1 MKVNHA
7 LIKWPDKAARAPAE
21 ETFMPT
27 KPPNAKAVTAQLERI
42 LNSSD
47 FNASRR
53 LKNFLRFVVTE
64 TLKGNAGQI
73 KAYTIA
79 VTVFGR
85 THSFD
90 PQTDPVV
97 RIEAGKLRSKLEHF
111 YYARAGKESIRI
123 DIPKGGYI
131 PTFEALTS
139 EAPSDAPQD
148 APLPGNGDVFQEIP
162 PPTPEAEKRPA
173 ASLVVLP
180 FVNLSRDER
189 MNSFIDGLAEEIAGG
204 LTRFEDM
211 FVASSYSARQF
222 RDQPAASVCEIAAAL
237 GVRFVLHGSVQS
249 DGDFVRICASLTHAG
264 NGADIWAQRFDGS
277 HTASLFSIQE
287 DVTQKVVAQLG
298 DCFGPIHRALW
309 KEFQPNGRDPWE
321 GAFCYQRWVAC
332 MDPAL
337 FQEARSALERAVE
350 HYPNSA
356 PPLALLADVYASDYQ
371 LGFDSVPDALNQ
383 ALHLAKSAQRLDTNC
398 QGAYWSEALVHYLR
412 RDREQFRR
420 TIEQVLPLNP
430 ANPFMAVSA
439 GLLLGLSGQISRA
452 MDMVNRAI
460 SLSPYSPR
468 WYHIIPFMD
477 YYMQEEYELALGEA
491 LQINAPTCFWDPLLR
506 AAAYG
511 GLGRRGEARSAY
523 AELLHI
529 QPTFVSRRERLLQ
542 GLFLSEPMH
551 KKVLG
556 GLRAAGLLPPS
567 P

>member
-1 MKVNHA
+1 
-7 LIKWPDKAARAPAE
+7 
-21 ETFMPT
+21 MPT
-27 KPPNAKAVTAQLERI
+27 QAPNAKAVAAQLERI

-111 YYARAGKESIRI
+111 YYARAGKEPIRI
-123 DIPKGGYI
+123 DIPRGGYI
-131 PTFEALTS
+131 PTFETLIHDAGPDISQEGVSPEGPGEIFSVS
-139 EAPSDAPQD
+139 EPGVEFLETAPAVSPAQ
-148 APLPGNGDVFQEIP
+148 AH
-162 PPTPEAEKRPA
+162 TA
-173 ASLVVLP
+173 ASIAVLP

-189 MNSFIDGLAEEIAGG
+189 MDPFIDGLAEEITVG

-222 RDQPAASVCEIAAAL
+222 KDQPAASVCEIATAL
-237 GVRFVLHGSVQS
+237 GVRFVLHGSVQT
-249 DGDFVRICASLTHAG
+249 DGDFVRVCASLTHSD
-264 NGADIWAQRFDGS
+264 NGADIWAQRFDGN

-287 DVTQKVVAQLG
+287 DITQKVVAQLG
-298 DCFGPIHRALW
+298 DCFGPIHRVLL
-309 KEFQPNGRDPWE
+309 KEFQPGGHGPSE
-321 GAFCYQRWVAC
+321 AALYYQRWVAC
-332 MDPAL
+332 MDPNL
-337 FQEARSALERAVE
+337 FNEARGALERAAKAF
-350 HYPNSA
+350 PDSA
-356 PPLALLADVYASDYQ
+356 AVLAMLADVYASDIQ
-371 LGFDSVPDALNQ
+371 LGFNSVPDALNR
-383 ALHLAKSAQRLDTNC
+383 ALHLAKNAQRLDINC
-398 QGAYWSEALVHYLR
+398 QSAYWSEALVHYLR

-430 ANPFMAVSA
+430 ANPFMAVSVS
-439 GLLLGLSGQISRA
+439 LLLGLSGQISRA
-452 MDMVNRAI
+452 AETMDRAI
-460 SLSPYSPR
+460 RLSPYSPR
-468 WYHIIPFMD
+468 WYHIIPFME
-477 YYMQEEYELALGEA
+477 YYMREEYELALSEA

-511 GLGRRGEARSAY
+511 RLGRRGEARAAY

-529 QPTFVSRRERLLQ
+529 QPAFAAHQERLLQ
-542 GLFLSEPMH
+542 GLFLSDSML
-551 KKVLG
+551 KKVLS

-567 P
+567 V